1 MGLGEEVVEEGW
13 VDGGGVVVRR
23 GGVKFGRGRR
33 DREGS
38 V

>member
-1 MGLGEEVVEEGW
+1 MAEEVVEEGW

-23 GGVKFGRGRR
+23 GGVKFAARGR

>member
-1 MGLGEEVVEEGW
+1 MGREVVEEGC

>member
-1 MGLGEEVVEEGW
+1 MGEEVVEEGW

-23 GGVKFGRGRR
+23 GGVKFGGGGR

>member
-1 MGLGEEVVEEGW
+1 MGLGGEVVEERY

-23 GGVKFGRGRR
+23 GGVKFRRGRR